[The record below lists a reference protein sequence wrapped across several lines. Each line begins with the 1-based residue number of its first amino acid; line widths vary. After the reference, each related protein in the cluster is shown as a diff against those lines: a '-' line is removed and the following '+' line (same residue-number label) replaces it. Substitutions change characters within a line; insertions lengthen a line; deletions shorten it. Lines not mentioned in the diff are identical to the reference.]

1 MAREKSE
8 MGSVVEVL
16 TKESPKKLSSPKK
29 REGMSRASGIL
40 ASGRH
45 SLDVSEMMF
54 EFSDE

>member
-1 MAREKSE
+1 M
-8 MGSVVEVL
+8 VEVL

-45 SLDVSEMMF
+45 SLDVSEMF